1 MDFFIEID
9 DFNRNFTSNTII
21 AETGNGTYLGN
32 NIVARIPITSSI
44 YAISDSNPGDLIYKR
59 RDYFG
64 PVKIEKI
71 NIRLLDKFGEVLD
84 IIDNDYSLAIELTTL
99 Y

>member
-1 MDFFIEID
+1 
-9 DFNRNFTSNTII
+9 
-21 AETGNGTYLGN
+21 
-32 NIVARIPITSSI
+32 VH
-44 YAISDSNPGDLIYKR
+44 SNPSDLIYKR

-71 NIRLLDKFGEVLD
+71 NIRLLDRYGEILD
-84 IIDNDYSLAIELTTL
+84 IVNNDYAIAIELTTM